1 MPIGV
6 ALSKEQRIMPYVRDW
21 IILWNYPMTEFLGL
35 LPPIR
40 KTVIKTKTIKDA
52 ISSMIIKHSQGNE
65 SAW

>member
-1 MPIGV
+1 
-6 ALSKEQRIMPYVRDW
+6 MPYVRDW